1 MDPVLLGVT
10 SGDTNLSD
18 GRKSD
23 KDFDVVSWAQD
34 QGKFDREPLKKVAF
48 KKRDGDR
55 REYPT
60 PDFPD
65 AGPTIVVIPDA
76 HAMPGTNPSR
86 FDALGNAL
94 AEWKPDYLVDIGDAV
109 DMPSLSSHGDV
120 EGERYADDI
129 AAGIDARERMLGPS
143 RAYNKGLRKSKR
155 IGFTLP
161 GGSHY
166 TLGNHEDRI
175 NRAIADDPARLEGV
189 ISTDDLR
196 AEEYGFTVYP
206 FGEVV
211 TICGVSF
218 SHFFSSGTMGRPV
231 GGINHASSLVRTQ
244 LCSTVC
250 GHAHTFDMAERVRIA
265 DGKRIIGIS
274 CGCYFDFPMTWATEQ
289 VNRQYRRGILVL
301 NDVCDGSFDIS
312 WFSLDRML
320 REFL

>member
-1 MDPVLLGVT
+1 MVSRSTYEPEPKPRDLPV
-10 SGDTNLSD
+10 
-18 GRKSD
+18 
-23 KDFDVVSWAQD
+23 
-34 QGKFDREPLKKVAF
+34 
-48 KKRDGDR
+48 
-55 REYPT
+55 
-60 PDFPD
+60 

-76 HAMPGTNPSR
+76 HAKPGISQVR

-143 RAYNKGLRKSKR
+143 RAYNKGRRKNKR
-155 IGFTLP
+155 IGFTQP
-161 GGSHY
+161 GHSHY

-175 NRAIADDPARLEGV
+175 DRAIAEDPARLEGV
-189 ISTDDLR
+189 ISIDDLR
-196 AEEYGFTVYP
+196 AEEYGFTVHP
-206 FGEVV
+206 FGDVV

-218 SHFFSSGTMGRPV
+218 SHFFASGTMGRPV
-231 GGINHASSLVRTQ
+231 GGINHGASLVRTQ

-265 DGKRIIGIS
+265 DGKRIIGIC
-274 CGCYFDFPMTWATEQ
+274 CGCYFDFPMEWTTSM
-289 VNRQYRRGILVL
+289 VNAQYRRGILVL
-301 NDVCDGSFDIS
+301 NDVKEGSFDIS